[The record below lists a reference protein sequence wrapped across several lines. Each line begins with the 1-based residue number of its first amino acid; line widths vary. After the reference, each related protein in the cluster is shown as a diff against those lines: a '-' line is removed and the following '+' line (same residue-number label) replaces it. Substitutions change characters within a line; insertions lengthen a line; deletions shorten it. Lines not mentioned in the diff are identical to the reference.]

1 MSGLPLVLVAHG
13 SRNPAAARV
22 ARGLATAAAHR
33 EPGLDVRVGFVDVHG
48 PTVEE
53 AVADLPGA
61 VVVPAFLAAGY
72 HVRSDLPARLA
83 ASGAGADR
91 FPVTTALGPAR
102 GTVGTEPDGS
112 VLAAAWARLTEAGHR
127 QGDAVVLAAA
137 GSSDARA
144 VAQVRGAAR
153 ALGAVAGR
161 RVRVG
166 FAATGVPE
174 VSALVA
180 ALRRAGERR
189 VSVASWLLAPGVFA
203 ERLRRSGAD
212 VVAEP
217 MGVHERVV
225 DAVLDRYHAAAR
237 AVRDVARVTLSP
249 EIDHMAVGGEV

>member
-1 MSGLPLVLVAHG
+1 MSGPPLVLVAHG
-13 SRNPAAARV
+13 SRNPGAAAVVRGVSAVV
-22 ARGLATAAAHR
+22 AAR
-33 EPGLDVRVGFVDVHG
+33 EPDLDVRVCFVDVHG

-53 AVADLPGA
+53 TVADLPGA

-72 HVRSDLPARLA
+72 HVRADLPARLA
-83 ASGAGADR
+83 AAGAGH
-91 FPVTTALGPAR
+91 FPVTAALGLTG
-102 GTVGTEPDGS
+102 GTVGTEPDPS

-127 QGDAVVLAAA
+127 PGDAVVLAAA
-137 GSSDARA
+137 GSSDPRA

-166 FAATGVPE
+166 FAATGAPE

-189 VSVASWLLAPGVFA
+189 VAVASWLLAPGVFQ

-212 VVAEP
+212 VVADP
-217 MGVHERVV
+217 LGVHEHVV
-225 DAVLDRYHAAAR
+225 DAVLHRYRDAAR
-237 AVRDVARVTLSP
+237 AVRDVA
-249 EIDHMAVGGEV
+249 